1 MVDMDG
7 SYFFVHNLS
16 KKGRLAVVRLEQ
28 RVLTIICVPLKQDVR
43 SSIYKTVRR
52 MGLLPVRRTVLSF
65 FVEWLQNPQFASIPL
80 RRQRALLPGPPP
92 NSDDTA
98 FPQALEVEG

>member
-7 SYFFVHNLS
+7 SYFFTHKLS
-16 KKGRLAVVRLEQ
+16 KKGNLVAIRAEQ
-28 RVLTIICVPLKQDVR
+28 RVLTIMCVPLKQNIR
-43 SSIYKTVRR
+43 TSIYKTVRR